1 MPKCTYCNK
10 EFERGT
16 GKMFVQNTGKVLWF
30 CSGKCEA
37 YMLELGRSNVRL
49 KWTKAKKAKVAKA

>member
-16 GKMFVQNTGKVLWF
+16 GLMFIQNTGKVLWF
-30 CSGKCEA
+30 HSNKCEK
-37 YMLELGRSNVRL
+37 YMLKLGRNPVKL
-49 KWTKAKKAKVAKA
+49 KWTRPVKAKAK